1 MSRSAVLLTPVLPS
15 TVIAKPGS
23 GRSAEERGVLT
34 RVGGG
39 LGRVLS
45 RGAGKCLRLGLRP
58 GSQTSAGDAGGTCER
73 QGIPLAGSTGKRS
86 IWERDTGRG
95 WSPSNSSP
103 HSRAFA
109 ASPSKAHSDRPV
121 SPPPLLH
128 GDRSAAPAEAWGEG
142 NAQPPRARTRS
153 GMCLKHVCSDG
164 RRVDSGFPWGDWGLR
179 PPCRSTSVRWKHPS
193 RRGEWRLTPTR
204 PQPFFST
211 CFSRL
216 TLFTLISYSPHTF
229 YHKNL
234 DTLETQKSQRILF
247 FFIFFSV
254 LPSLPS

>member
-1 MSRSAVLLTPVLPS
+1 M
-15 TVIAKPGS
+15 PG
-23 GRSAEERGVLT
+23 V
-34 RVGGG
+34 RVSDRASPLQAAPG
-39 LGRVLS
+39 
-45 RGAGKCLRLGLRP
+45 RGAFGKGTLEGAGAPQIPPHVAALLPLLPARP
-58 GSQTSAGDAGGTCER
+58 IAIARC
-73 QGIPLAGSTGKRS
+73 P
-86 IWERDTGRG
+86 
-95 WSPSNSSP
+95 
-103 HSRAFA
+103 
-109 ASPSKAHSDRPV
+109 
-121 SPPPLLH
+121 PPPLLH

-164 RRVDSGFPWGDWGLR
+164 RRVGSGFPWGDWGLR

-247 FFIFFSV
+247 FFIFFFGFTFTSFLAWV
-254 LPSLPS
+254 KRKYPE